1 MSALLELCGIP
12 RITNLTLAGWMG
24 DMHLNLSHLLR
35 ILQFVHGLDSL
46 RYINTSLLM
55 KVIVQGMSLVFLVIG
70 YKEEYAGS

>member
-1 MSALLELCGIP
+1 
-12 RITNLTLAGWMG
+12 MG

>member
-1 MSALLELCGIP
+1 
-12 RITNLTLAGWMG
+12 MG

-35 ILQFVHGLDSL
+35 ILQFVDGLDSL
-46 RYINTSLLM
+46 RYIINTSLLM